1 MTAQS
6 FTVTSPGSP
15 DGAML
20 TRRNAASIGD
30 CGGENVSPPLAWS
43 PSPDGTRS
51 HAVILYDPDGAKGLG
66 SVHWVAYD
74 LAAAKAS
81 LAEAEGT
88 SELAD
93 FVGGKNTRG
102 TTFYVGPCPLP
113 GDQPHHYVFSV
124 YALDIEPGSR
134 APGLTRDE
142 LLEAMRGHV
151 LAASSIV
158 LRYAR

>member
-1 MTAQS
+1 MLGGQDRLAQNYSARAKHARLAQDGRVAEDWQRGATCQTTGKLAESWRPRRRRSRDRGDRHSIMANERTDAMTAQS

-30 CGGENVSPPLAWS
+30 CGGENLSPPLAWS

-74 LAAAKAS
+74 LAAAKA
-81 LAEAEGT
+81 
-88 SELAD
+88 
-93 FVGGKNTRG
+93 
-102 TTFYVGPCPLP
+102 
-113 GDQPHHYVFSV
+113 
-124 YALDIEPGSR
+124 
-134 APGLTRDE
+134 
-142 LLEAMRGHV
+142 
-151 LAASSIV
+151 
-158 LRYAR
+158 